1 MGTDDVGCIRWIFGC
16 MDFYMDAGK
25 GCVQIVVDDGAVD
38 SNSCYAGSDL
48 GNILGNGIG
57 YY

>member
-1 MGTDDVGCIRWIFGC
+1 MGTDDADCIRWTVDC
-16 MDFYMDAGK
+16 MDFYGDVGNH
-25 GCVQIVVDDGAVD
+25 CIRIVVDDEAVD

>member
-1 MGTDDVGCIRWIFGC
+1 MGFYGADAGNDKDCIRI
-16 MDFYMDAGK
+16 
-25 GCVQIVVDDGAVD
+25 VVVDDAGVVD

-48 GNILGNGIG
+48 GNILGNGID